1 MRPLLEYSSIVWD
14 GCLLHYIEKL
24 EKVQLYAARITTGL
38 PIIFSRESLYLE
50 TGWEPLS
57 ERRRVAKLFTMYKVH
72 NNLVSDFPSTK
83 SRESKYNTRNREEYT
98 IPKYRLE
105 LYRKSFVPDT
115 SRKWNSLNVSVRN
128 NISFS
133 SFKISIRHIL
143 TKPPLYFS
151 YGTRRCLN
159 IIHTKLRHSCI
170 LNYNFNC
177 ACCLPEDSYHF
188 FLHMY

>member
-1 MRPLLEYSSIVWD
+1 MRKSSR
-14 GCLLHYIEKL
+14 K
-24 EKVQLYAARITTGL
+24 
-38 PIIFSRESLYLE
+38 SLYLE

-57 ERRRVAKLFTMYKVH
+57 ERGRVAKLFTMYKVH
-72 NNLVSDFPSTK
+72 NNLVPDFPSTK